1 MAQSDDPENAQ
12 NRQKLNI
19 FDANDST
26 QLKHETLA
34 RIQMDEVAIPNSD
47 SVSNFSQTSTN
58 SVRLKPIEYLNK
70 TKQ

>member
-34 RIQMDEVAIPNSD
+34 RIQMDEVAIHNSD

>member
-1 MAQSDDPENAQ
+1 MAQGDDPENAQ